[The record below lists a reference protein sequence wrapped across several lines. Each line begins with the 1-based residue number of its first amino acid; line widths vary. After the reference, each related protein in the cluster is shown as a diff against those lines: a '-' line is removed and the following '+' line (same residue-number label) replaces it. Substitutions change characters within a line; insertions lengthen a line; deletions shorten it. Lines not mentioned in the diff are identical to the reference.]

1 MFESFRAFC
10 VIALMAAMISLAAAP
25 ARAGQS
31 SSAASQAT
39 SHATTVQPAA
49 NSADVSSPDAILAAL
64 YQVISGPAGQKRRWN
79 RFRSLFLP
87 GARLIPTSSKPTGGE
102 RAQTLTP
109 EDYVAHAAPYFDK
122 NGFFEKEVARKAER
136 FGGIMQVF
144 STYESR
150 HTAGEARPFARGIN
164 SIQLFFDG
172 SRWWIVTV
180 LWEEESPSNPLP
192 AKFLPRAPK

>member
-1 MFESFRAFC
+1 MFKSFRAFC

-25 ARAGQS
+25 ARAWPS
-31 SSAASQAT
+31 SSAASQA
-39 SHATTVQPAA
+39 ATVQPSA

-64 YQVISGPAGQKRRWN
+64 YQVISGPAGQRRDWN

-87 GARLIPTSSKPTGGE
+87 GARLIPTSPKPTGGE

-109 EDYVAHAAPYFDK
+109 DDYVARAGPYLEK

-150 HTAGEARPFARGIN
+150 HAASDSKPFARGIN

-180 LWEEESPSNPLP
+180 LWEEESRSNPLP